1 LLFLHQY
8 FTDNDA
14 TLACATSRRTREG
27 VIKRIKESIATREKR
42 PHCELAAQGGAPD
55 LQMLGCSET
64 VGCGLLRGERF
75 TYEAHVRRKEGRNR
89 EAYVL
94 RCTWKYV
101 RRARP

>member
-27 VIKRIKESIATREKR
+27 VKTGIKVSVATIQKR

-55 LQMLGCSET
+55 LQMLGRSET
-64 VGCGLLRGERF
+64 VGCGLLRGEHF
-75 TYEAHVRRKEGRNR
+75 TYERTR
-89 EAYVL
+89 
-94 RCTWKYV
+94 T
-101 RRARP
+101 